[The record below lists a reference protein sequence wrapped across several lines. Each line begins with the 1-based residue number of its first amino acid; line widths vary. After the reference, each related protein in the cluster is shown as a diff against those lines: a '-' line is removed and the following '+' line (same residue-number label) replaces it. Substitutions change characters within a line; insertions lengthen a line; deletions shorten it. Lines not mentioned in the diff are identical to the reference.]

1 MSSTAQRPSRSAVHA
16 DGHECDR
23 AHAHDPQLRRS
34 SIALLSLFLVTQACA
49 SAEPAPVVRAYQAAI
64 ERRDARALWLASS
77 GAQRQLMT
85 EADIAAALAADA
97 AGADALAAE
106 LGGLSAV
113 EVAELQLASGRRVR
127 LIREEGQWRIDEGGI
142 DRLFDRDPLAAL
154 SAFVRAVDRDR
165 LERVREAI
173 PRADRARFAEDAA
186 LRAHVSAMSERI
198 AALRAA
204 LPGLGPGA
212 VSVDGDGAEVRW
224 GEGRVARL
232 VREDGRWRILDLE

>member
-1 MSSTAQRPSRSAVHA
+1 M
-16 DGHECDR
+16 R
-23 AHAHDPQLRRS
+23 AHAHDPGSHWS
-34 SIALLSLFLVTQACA
+34 SIALLSLLLVTPACA
-49 SAEPAPVVRAYQAAI
+49 AVEPAPAVRAYRAAI

-77 GAQRQLMT
+77 DAQRLLMT
-85 EADIAAALAADA
+85 EADIAAALTADA

-106 LGGLSAV
+106 LGGVSAV
-113 EVAELQLASGRRVR
+113 EITELQLASGRRVR

-173 PRADRARFAEDAA
+173 PRADRARFADDAA
-186 LRAHVSAMSERI
+186 LRAHLSALSERI
-198 AALRAA
+198 AAMRAA

-212 VSVDGDGAEVRW
+212 VSADGDRAEVRW
-224 GEGRVARL
+224 GEARVARL